1 MILHHASILLLILIA
16 ALCLLGIF
24 HPAHDDSA
32 LERVGMSV
40 ISLWCIARAYSIH
53 VGRTEDDVSDI
64 GELILYVGM
73 FCYAV
78 AAAYRAWQLHRG
90 EWPRAVTG
98 LLDDSSQQGQ

>member
-1 MILHHASILLLILIA
+1 MILHHASAFLLVLIA
-16 ALCLLGIF
+16 LLCLLGIF
-24 HPAHDDSA
+24 HPEHDDSA

-40 ISLWCIARAYSIH
+40 TSLWCIARAYSIQ
-53 VGRTEDDVSDI
+53 VGHSGDDVSDL

-90 EWPRAVTG
+90 EWPQAITN
-98 LLDDSSQQGQ
+98 LIDDNAQR

>member
-24 HPAHDDSA
+24 HPAYEDSA

-40 ISLWCIARAYSIH
+40 ISLWCLSRAYSIQ
-53 VGRTEDDVSDI
+53 VGHSGDDVSDL

-73 FCYAV
+73 LCYAV
-78 AAAYRAWQLHRG
+78 AAAYRAWQLHQR